1 MTRRVTVDDTTG
13 KGVYAADGSFRVTVV
28 TGSTY
33 VGLYAADGSYN
44 VVIVEANDTPYG
56 VYHASGA
63 LRGVVADGTENR
75 LFAPNGA
82 LYLYGLTG
90 SSSIVWRATGHLF
103 GASQPSSAS
112 AAPPHATDDLLIILL
127 L

>member
-1 MTRRVTVDDTTG
+1 MARTVTVDDTTG

-28 TGSTY
+28 DGNSY

-44 VVIVEANDTPYG
+44 VVIVEENDTPFG
-56 VYHASGA
+56 IYHASGA
-63 LRGVVADGTENR
+63 LRGVIADGTEA

-90 SSSIVWRATGHLF
+90 GTIVWRATGHLF
-103 GASQPSSAS
+103 GASQPSSVA
-112 AAPPHATDDLLIILL
+112 AAPLPLTDDLLLL
-127 L
+127 LLI